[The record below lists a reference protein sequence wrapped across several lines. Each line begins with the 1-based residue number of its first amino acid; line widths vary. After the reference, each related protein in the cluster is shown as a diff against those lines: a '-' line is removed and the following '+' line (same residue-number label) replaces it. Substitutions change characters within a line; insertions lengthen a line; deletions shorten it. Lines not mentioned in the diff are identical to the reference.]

1 MTAREFAETIAL
13 MTATVGKD
21 MQEAQLQAWY
31 SILGELTVEQLRRG
45 IVETLRHHQFAG
57 FPPVGTILANAGATS
72 KVEDTALL
80 AWAVVRHAIA
90 RVGGYDSADFSPIVN
105 ATIRE
110 LGGWVTVCN
119 TLTDEMQWLEKRFC
133 AAYRAFSTL
142 PEVPEYLAGHL
153 PGIHEINNSGAGQ
166 GKFKVARID
175 LTDGRA
181 TSGIRMEQRAIEHR
195 QDEITVLATGAVNQ
209 AKFEPQESA
218 VERSLVRWRKR

>member
-1 MTAREFAETIAL
+1 MTRDEFASTIAL
-13 MTATVGKD
+13 LTAAVGKK
-21 MQEAQLQAWY
+21 MEKPQLQAWY
-31 SILGELTVEQLRRG
+31 AILGELTVEQLRRG

-105 ATIRE
+105 ATIGE

-119 TLTDEMQWLEKRFC
+119 TLTEEMQWLEKRFC

-166 GKFKVARID
+166 GKFKVARIE
-175 LTDGRA
+175 LTNGRA
-181 TSGIRMEQRAIEHR
+181 TSGIRMEQRAIEQR
-195 QDEITVLATGAVNQ
+195 PDEITVLATGAIREVI
-209 AKFEPQESA
+209 
-218 VERSLVRWRKR
+218 